1 MCFKV
6 SHEHMGRPGYETRLG
21 CLCPY
26 YCFEFDAQLIH
37 FIVKMNSFLKV
48 TQMPLTKRVTPHQSS
63 GRSLSVGV
71 GLDDLKLQFP
81 PLPQEWKDRYVP
93 GQMYK
98 YQAALPKLPV
108 PPLQQTL
115 EKYITSIKV
124 LNHYY

>member
-1 MCFKV
+1 
-6 SHEHMGRPGYETRLG
+6 MGRPGYEARLG
-21 CLCPY
+21 CLCPC
-26 YCFEFDAQLIH
+26 YCFVFDAH

-48 TQMPLTKRVTPHQSS
+48 TQMPPTKRVTPHQSS
-63 GRSLSVGV
+63 GRSLSVG
-71 GLDDLKLQFP
+71 LDDQKLQFP